1 MQIRFL
7 GAAREVT
14 GSCYLV
20 TVGAKNILIDCGMEQ
35 GPDIY
40 EAQRLP
46 VTTANIDAVLLTHA
60 HIDHSGRLPLLYKNG
75 YRNKIY
81 MTRASRD
88 LCKIMLMDSAH
99 IQEQEAK
106 WRNRKA
112 KRGAYTAYTPLYDS
126 EDAEKTLGLIRGID
140 YGDEVDVTEGVKAKF
155 IDAGHLLG
163 SSYVELTLTENG
175 VTKTVLFSGDIG
187 NVHKPIIRDPSVV
200 TKADYVI
207 MESTYGDRSHGDDP
221 DYAKHLAE
229 IIERT
234 FKRGG
239 NVVIPTFAVGRM
251 QEMLYF
257 LREVKRGK
265 MVKDF
270 PDFEV
275 YVDSPLA
282 IEATGVYSR
291 NVAEYCDDETRALI
305 DKGIN
310 PIGFEGLKLSVT
322 SEDSKAINYDPTP
335 KVILS
340 ASGMCEAGRV
350 RHHLKHNLWRPES
363 TIVFVGYQVQ
373 GTLGRSLLDGAKAV
387 KLFNEA
393 VKVRAEIVS
402 LQGTSSHADREA
414 LMEWV
419 HNISPAPQ
427 RVFVTHGED
436 EVASG
441 FADSLYREYGL
452 RAVAPYPGAAYD
464 LVTDE
469 CIERGDTKKK
479 SQAGAKTQRKL
490 SPVYKD
496 LQDALGD
503 LQVAVAAAEGYSNRD
518 LREAAKEIRKITERL
533 R

>member
-1 MQIRFL
+1 MQIKFL

-20 TVGAKNILIDCGMEQ
+20 TVGGKNILIDCGMEQ

-40 EAQRLP
+40 ESQGLP
-46 VTTANIDAVLLTHA
+46 VASSAIDAVLLTHA

-75 YRNKIY
+75 YRNKIF

-88 LCKIMLMDSAH
+88 LCRIMLMDSAH

-112 KRGAYTAYTPLYDS
+112 KRGNSYQAYTPLYDS
-126 EDAEKTLGLIRGID
+126 EDAEKTLGLIRGAD
-140 YGDEVDVTEGVKAKF
+140 YGDEIDVTDGIKARF

-163 SSYVELTLTENG
+163 SSYVELSLTENG
-175 VTKTVLFSGDIG
+175 ITKTVLFSGDIG

-207 MESTYGDRSHGDDP
+207 MESTYGDRLHGDDP
-221 DYAKHLAE
+221 DYARHLAE
-229 IIERT
+229 IIDKT
-234 FKRGG
+234 FARGG

-257 LREVKRGK
+257 LREVKLGK

-310 PIGFEGLKLSVT
+310 PIGFEGLKVSVT

-340 ASGMCEAGRV
+340 ASGMCEAGRI

-363 TIVFVGYQVQ
+363 TVVFVGYQVK
-373 GTLGRSLLDGAKAV
+373 GTLGRTLLDGAKAV
-387 KLFNEA
+387 KLFNET
-393 VKVRAEIVS
+393 VKVRAEIIE
-402 LQGTSSHADREA
+402 LQGTSSHADKDA

-441 FADSLYREYGL
+441 FADALYRAYGL
-452 RAVAPYPGAAYD
+452 RALAPYPGSAYD
-464 LVTDE
+464 LIADE
-469 CIERGDTKKK
+469 CVESGNTKKK
-479 SQAGAKTQRKL
+479 APSANKSRKV
-490 SPVYKD
+490 SPVYKA
-496 LQDALGD
+496 LQAALD
-503 LQVAVAAAEGYSNRD
+503 ELELAVAAAEGYSNHD
-518 LREAAKEIRKITERL
+518 LKEATKAIRNITARL

>member
-140 YGDEVDVTEGVKAKF
+140 YDDEVDVTEGIKAKF

-163 SSYVELTLTENG
+163 SSYVELTLTESG

-200 TKADYVI
+200 T
-207 MESTYGDRSHGDDP
+207 TRS
-221 DYAKHLAE
+221 
-229 IIERT
+229 I
-234 FKRGG
+234 
-239 NVVIPTFAVGRM
+239 
-251 QEMLYF
+251 
-257 LREVKRGK
+257 LRK
-265 MVKDF
+265 
-270 PDFEV
+270 
-275 YVDSPLA
+275 
-282 IEATGVYSR
+282 
-291 NVAEYCDDETRALI
+291 
-305 DKGIN
+305 
-310 PIGFEGLKLSVT
+310 
-322 SEDSKAINYDPTP
+322 
-335 KVILS
+335 
-340 ASGMCEAGRV
+340 
-350 RHHLKHNLWRPES
+350 
-363 TIVFVGYQVQ
+363 
-373 GTLGRSLLDGAKAV
+373 
-387 KLFNEA
+387 
-393 VKVRAEIVS
+393 
-402 LQGTSSHADREA
+402 
-414 LMEWV
+414 
-419 HNISPAPQ
+419 
-427 RVFVTHGED
+427 
-436 EVASG
+436 
-441 FADSLYREYGL
+441 
-452 RAVAPYPGAAYD
+452 
-464 LVTDE
+464 
-469 CIERGDTKKK
+469 
-479 SQAGAKTQRKL
+479 
-490 SPVYKD
+490 
-496 LQDALGD
+496 
-503 LQVAVAAAEGYSNRD
+503 
-518 LREAAKEIRKITERL
+518 
-533 R
+533 

>member
-1 MQIRFL
+1 
-7 GAAREVT
+7 
-14 GSCYLV
+14 
-20 TVGAKNILIDCGMEQ
+20 
-35 GPDIY
+35 
-40 EAQRLP
+40 
-46 VTTANIDAVLLTHA
+46 
-60 HIDHSGRLPLLYKNG
+60 
-75 YRNKIY
+75 
-81 MTRASRD
+81 
-88 LCKIMLMDSAH
+88 
-99 IQEQEAK
+99 
-106 WRNRKA
+106 
-112 KRGAYTAYTPLYDS
+112 
-126 EDAEKTLGLIRGID
+126 
-140 YGDEVDVTEGVKAKF
+140 
-155 IDAGHLLG
+155 
-163 SSYVELTLTENG
+163 
-175 VTKTVLFSGDIG
+175 
-187 NVHKPIIRDPSVV
+187 
-200 TKADYVI
+200 

-373 GTLGRSLLDGAKAV
+373 GTLGRSLLDGAQ
-387 KLFNEA
+387 
-393 VKVRAEIVS
+393 R
-402 LQGTSSHADREA
+402 SSESA
-414 LMEWV
+414 
-419 HNISPAPQ
+419 
-427 RVFVTHGED
+427 
-436 EVASG
+436 
-441 FADSLYREYGL
+441 
-452 RAVAPYPGAAYD
+452 
-464 LVTDE
+464 
-469 CIERGDTKKK
+469 RGD
-479 SQAGAKTQRKL
+479 SVFAGHELPRRQRGAHGMGTQHFASTAK
-490 SPVYKD
+490 
-496 LQDALGD
+496 G
-503 LQVAVAAAEGYSNRD
+503 
-518 LREAAKEIRKITERL
+518 IRNARRRRSSFGIRGL
-533 R
+533 VVPRIRIARRGS